1 MRQRR
6 QRADHRQL
14 ADVALAEIALQAP
27 DRDQDIA
34 GYAELLLNARQ
45 QRGMALQQRLAAIDA
60 AGADP
65 GRDVLLK
72 ALVEGVALASVEG
85 EHRAIL
91 LHTAERRAGHARRDA
106 GSLRF
111 RGHAGDK
118 AIEVAAAARGLRRS
132 AGQTGDEG
140 DGQGVFRHS
149 DESYREWAGSGARSC
164 PGTGFASKRQI
175 LARTDR
181 CLPATNQM
189 RSPPP

>member
-14 ADVALAEIALQAP
+14 ADVALAEIALQPP
-27 DRDQDIA
+27 DRDQDMA
-34 GYAELLLNARQ
+34 RHAELLLDARE

-60 AGADP
+60 TGADA
-65 GRDVLLK
+65 GRDILLK
-72 ALVEGVALASVEG
+72 TLVEGVALAPVEG

-91 LHTAERRAGHARRDA
+91 LHTAERRTGHARRDA
-106 GSLRF
+106 ASLRL
-111 RGHAGDK
+111 RGHAGNK

-149 DESYREWAGSGARSC
+149 DESYREWAGERRAIM
-164 PGTGFASKRQI
+164 PGNRIRVKAAI

-181 CLPATNQM
+181 CLPAT
-189 RSPPP
+189 